1 MWIDLLIGKM
11 YWRIYGVYIRFLDWY
26 VSIDFRK
33 VVDFWSYY
41 KFVIKM
47 KFGIV
52 KYVVL
57 YY

>member
-47 KFGIV
+47 KFGDNWSV
-52 KYVVL
+52 
-57 YY
+57 